1 VRDGKLPGVPPA
13 NLSFTHVHECV
24 AAHIA
29 AADKGEN
36 GGLYLLAGTPGT
48 MLDLVQ
54 QIARLLNKP
63 APKSAS
69 PAWLL
74 KIVAQLADIAS
85 TITRQPPLITPEM
98 ASGLGGRDLTVDCT
112 KAMTELGY
120 KTIPLE
126 TMVRDCFDWLRAEH
140 RI

>member
-1 VRDGKLPGVPPA
+1 
-13 NLSFTHVHECV
+13 
-24 AAHIA
+24 
-29 AADKGEN
+29 
-36 GGLYLLAGTPGT
+36 
-48 MLDLVQ
+48 
-54 QIARLLNKP
+54 
-63 APKSAS
+63 
-69 PAWLL
+69 
-74 KIVAQLADIAS
+74 
-85 TITRQPPLITPEM
+85 M